1 MLSQKYIPTVASP
14 EENCPPIRVGFSVK
28 VRVSFRVGG
37 NPEENCPL
45 YRVKVWVRVSFGVRG
60 RFSSGAIVLEPY
72 MNKYMSIY

>member
-37 NPEENCPL
+37 QPGGKLPP
-45 YRVKVWVRVSFGVRG
+45 V
-60 RFSSGAIVLEPY
+60 
-72 MNKYMSIY
+72 